1 MSLCSLPVLLSTKSL
16 NVSEME
22 TQKLSP
28 AAEVVFTVA
37 DLFGEGGKSFN
48 ASFAATILRS
58 LVQSGIDRETMI
70 DGWVCK
76 AIDVETIL
84 NVAAELESFSK
95 GN

>member
-1 MSLCSLPVLLSTKSL
+1 MP
-16 NVSEME
+16 E
-22 TQKLSP
+22 LSP

-48 ASFAATILRS
+48 ASFAATILQS

-76 AIDVETIL
+76 AIDVESIL
-84 NVAAELESFSK
+84 DIASELEQI
-95 GN
+95 

>member
-1 MSLCSLPVLLSTKSL
+1 MTT
-16 NVSEME
+16 EME
-22 TQKLSP
+22 TQQLST